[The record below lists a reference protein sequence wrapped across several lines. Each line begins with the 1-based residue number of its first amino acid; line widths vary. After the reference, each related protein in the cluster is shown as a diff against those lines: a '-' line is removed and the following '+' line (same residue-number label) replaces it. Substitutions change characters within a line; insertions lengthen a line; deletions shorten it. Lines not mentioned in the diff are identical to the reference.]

1 LANIKWSTKVV
12 SPIQLLGAC
21 MTAKNK
27 TLAEINE
34 EAFNLLFKHLGP
46 ADTIRFIHQYWQG
59 SGDYTKEREA
69 LYADM
74 TLDDI
79 LEEMARREAK

>member
-1 LANIKWSTKVV
+1 LFLRKGKA
-12 SPIQLLGAC
+12 
-21 MTAKNK
+21 K

-34 EAFNLLFKHLGP
+34 EAFNLLFRHLGP
-46 ADTIRFIHQYWQG
+46 ADTLRFMQQYWQG

-69 LYADM
+69 LYGDM

-79 LEEMARREAK
+79 LEEMARREPRRRSSKLKLL

>member
-1 LANIKWSTKVV
+1 MKAKIKPLAQV
-12 SPIQLLGAC
+12 
-21 MTAKNK
+21 
-27 TLAEINE
+27 NE

-46 ADTIRFIHQYWQG
+46 ADTMRFIHQFWQG
-59 SGDYTKEREA
+59 SGDYTKERET
-69 LYADM
+69 LYGNM

>member
-1 LANIKWSTKVV
+1 
-12 SPIQLLGAC
+12 

-46 ADTIRFIHQYWQG
+46 TDTLRFFHQYWQG